1 MEAEEYEQ
9 IPWSNLVADTQPG
22 VDRRLYLV
30 GGGIAVVVILILGM
44 RMFGSPDPAPIP
56 EAAAVSAP
64 VAESLADAAVPDPE
78 PEPAVVV
85 DTVTEADLMAATG
98 SPSERFAMAE
108 FFAEWFVTDFY
119 TRDGSS
125 ETLASLKAVMSE
137 SMAAELPHGEPDAND
152 AFVEWARAF
161 HTEDRGAT
169 VDVSV
174 AFRSVHAVDG
184 GFIRDPVEAVTVTLA
199 NIDDRWTVQN
209 LPRITELP

>member
-56 EAAAVSAP
+56 EAAAVSSP
-64 VAESLADAAVPDPE
+64 VAESLVDAAVPDPE
-78 PEPAVVV
+78 PEPAVVL

-98 SPSERFAMAE
+98 SPIEGIAMAE

-137 SMAAELPHGEPDAND
+137 SLAAELPHGEPDAND